1 MTQEEGFPASGWMT
15 AGTSMC
21 RRRNQA
27 VKTGGSG
34 KSAERKNQGFIV
46 AQLLSHKSS
55 KTYLSKFV
63 KENGYE
69 RVAHGIYAAPDIWP
83 DELYLSGMKKILD
96 KKRAVDHFKDGQAY
110 VSDLYSQKKET
121 TFAAY
126 LCLGTE
132 DGKASFRLE
141 FPKKKEKKH
150 LPVND
155 TGREELNERK
165 TCL

>member
-15 AGTSMC
+15 AGNSMC

-46 AQLLSHKSS
+46 AQL
-55 KTYLSKFV
+55 
-63 KENGYE
+63 
-69 RVAHGIYAAPDIWP
+69 
-83 DELYLSGMKKILD
+83 
-96 KKRAVDHFKDGQAY
+96 QAY
-110 VSDLYSQKKET
+110 VSDLYSHKKET